1 MSLKCRLNTSIMAHD
16 IVMDIVAFNGM
27 YDSMTLKFSNE
38 ILHLLW
44 VKIKITK
51 YISHIKHEKKA
62 LNC

>member
-1 MSLKCRLNTSIMAHD
+1 MSLKCCLNTSTCIMAHD
-16 IVMDIVAFNGM
+16 IVMVIVAFNGM
-27 YDSMTLKFSNE
+27 YDFKISNE
-38 ILHLLW
+38 ILHLW